1 MSWSTYGSFVVVAV
15 VLIVIPGPDFAVVTK
30 NALAGGRRRG
40 AWSSLGVA
48 SAAAVQGIA
57 AAAGLGAAIAHAQ
70 PVFRV
75 ITWVGAGYLVLLA
88 AQALRSAVAGRYA
101 PLGPGGAPS
110 ARGALTGWRQGFLA
124 NITNPKVLVFY
135 LALLPQFL
143 GPDPSLVAMSA
154 LALTHAALT
163 LLSLLLVVAGLHR
176 ARHVLMR
183 RRVRR
188 SLDAVTGVALLGFG
202 ARLITE

>member
-1 MSWSTYGSFVVVAV
+1 M
-15 VLIVIPGPDFAVVTK
+15 
-30 NALAGGRRRG
+30 
-40 AWSSLGVA
+40 
-48 SAAAVQGIA
+48 QGIA

-75 ITWVGAGYLVLLA
+75 ITWVGAAYLVLLA
-88 AQALRSAVAGRYA
+88 AQALRSAVAGRYT
-101 PLGPGGAPS
+101 PLDPGGA
-110 ARGALTGWRQGFLA
+110 GAVTGWRQGFLA

-163 LLSLLLVVAGLHR
+163 LLYLLLVVAGLHR

-188 SLDAVTGVALLGFG
+188 SLDAVTGLALLGFG